1 MVVLSNVTYTCTKPN
16 QCLLIDWTEHS
27 PCHGLTS
34 SVPQDQPTQA
44 EESQEMG
51 L

>member
-1 MVVLSNVTYTCTKPN
+1 MYTNPH
-16 QCLLIDWTEHS
+16 QCLLIDPTEHS
-27 PCHGLTS
+27 PCHGLNS
-34 SVPQDQPTQA
+34 SVPQGQPTQD